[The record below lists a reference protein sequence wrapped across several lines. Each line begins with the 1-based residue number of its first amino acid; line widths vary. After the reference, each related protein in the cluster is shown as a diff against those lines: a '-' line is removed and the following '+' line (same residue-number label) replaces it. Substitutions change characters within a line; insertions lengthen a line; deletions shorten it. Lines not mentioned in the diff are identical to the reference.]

1 LYFLVKL
8 GSYVLLKLSVPS
20 QPGVME
26 GPSSFSLLGKPVDR
40 GVYIEKAFKASVI
53 GSVRLWKMMKEN
65 ISLLI
70 IWQYEVHL
78 IF

>member
-8 GSYVLLKLSVPS
+8 GSYVLLKFSVPS

-26 GPSSFSLLGKPVDR
+26 GPSSFSLLGKPVDL

-53 GSVRLWKMMKEN
+53 GSVRLYYEMKKVVN
-65 ISLLI
+65 D
-70 IWQYEVHL
+70 
-78 IF
+78 FK